1 MIHVG
6 ILGATGYAGLELTRI
21 LLQHPEVG
29 VLSASSV
36 SFEGESLEDV
46 YPSMVNRQDSVAL
59 PALEKAEKVI
69 AKAEVV
75 FSCLPHGHA
84 EEAGYQCVT
93 ASKPFIDISADF
105 RFGPH
110 EDTFKK
116 WYGAGYHYP
125 DLHAQAVYG
134 LPELH
139 REAIESARLIANPGC
154 YPTSAELGL
163 MPVIQEGIVDLSSI
177 VITSMSGVTGAGR
190 EPSQTTHYPEAAD
203 AVSPYKVGAHRHQP
217 EIDLLL
223 SEMAGTSVQSVF
235 TPILAPMNR
244 GIVSTICFRLARH
257 LSVADLYAIYAK
269 RYAGEP
275 FVRVLPLGSTAS
287 NRFVKFS
294 NYCDI
299 SVHLSADGERAVI
312 ISAIDNMVKGAA
324 GQAVQNMNILLGFEE
339 TEGLRF
345 IPPAF

>member
-1 MIHVG
+1 MVHVG

-21 LLQHPEVG
+21 LLQHPEVDK
-29 VLSASSV
+29 LSASSV
-36 SFEGESLEDV
+36 SFEGKSLEDV
-46 YPSMVNRQDSVAL
+46 YPSMVNRQNDTVL
-59 PALEKAEKVI
+59 PELKKAEDVI
-69 AKAEVV
+69 AAADVV

-84 EEAGYQCVT
+84 EEAGHQCVS

-105 RFGPH
+105 RFGTH
-110 EDTFKK
+110 EDLFKK
-116 WYGAGYHYP
+116 WYGAGYTYP
-125 DLHAQAVYG
+125 ELHAKAVYG

-139 REAIESARLIANPGC
+139 RKAIKGAALIANPGC
-154 YPTSAELGL
+154 YPTSVELGL
-163 MPVIQEGIVDLSSI
+163 MPALQDGIVDLSSI

-203 AVSPYKVGAHRHQP
+203 AASPYKVGSHRHQP
-217 EIDLLL
+217 EIDLVL
-223 SEMAGTSVQSVF
+223 SEMAGAPVQSVF
-235 TPILAPMNR
+235 TPVLTPMNR
-244 GIVSTICFRLARH
+244 GIVSTICFRLARP
-257 LSVADLYAIYAK
+257 LSAADLHAIYK
-269 RYAGEP
+269 DRYADEP

-299 SVHLSADGERAVI
+299 SVHLSADGERAVV
-312 ISAIDNMVKGAA
+312 ISTIDNMVKGAA

>member
-21 LLQHPEVG
+21 LLQHPRVDR
-29 VLSASSV
+29 LSASSV
-36 SFEGESLEDV
+36 SFEGKSLEDV
-46 YPSMVNRQDSVAL
+46 YPSMVNVANGTAL
-59 PALEKAEKVI
+59 PPLEKAEDVMARADI
-69 AKAEVV
+69 V

-84 EEAGYQCVT
+84 ETAGKLCVEAG
-93 ASKPFIDISADF
+93 KPFIDISADF
-105 RFGPH
+105 RFGTH
-110 EDTFKK
+110 EELFKK
-116 WYGAGYHYP
+116 WYGAGYEYP
-125 DLHAQAVYG
+125 EVHAQAVYG

-139 REAIESARLIANPGC
+139 RTAIKSARLIANPGC
-154 YPTSAELGL
+154 YPTAAELGL
-163 MPVIQEGIVDLSSI
+163 MPALQEGIADVSSI

-203 AVSPYKVGAHRHQP
+203 AASPYKVGSHRHQP

-223 SEMAGTSVQSVF
+223 SEMARAEVHSVF

-244 GIVSTICFRLARH
+244 GILSTICFGLVRPISA
-257 LSVADLYAIYAK
+257 ADLHALYAD

-275 FVRVLPLGSTAS
+275 FVRVLPPGSTAS
-287 NRFVKFS
+287 SRFVKYS

-299 SVHLSADGERAVI
+299 SVHLSADGSKAVI

-324 GQAVQNMNILLGFEE
+324 GQAVQNMNILLGFDE

>member
-6 ILGATGYAGLELTRI
+6 VLGATGYAGLELTRI

-84 EEAGYQCVT
+84 EEAGYQCMT

-105 RFGPH
+105 RFGTQ
-110 EDTFKK
+110 EETFKK
-116 WYGAGYHYP
+116 WYGAGYRYP
-125 DLHAQAVYG
+125 DLHARAVYG

-139 REAIESARLIANPGC
+139 REAMSRRHIANPGC
-154 YPTSAELGL
+154 SRHPELGL

-190 EPSQTTHYPEAAD
+190 EPSQITHYPEAAD

-312 ISAIDNMVKGAA
+312 ISTIDNMVKGAA
-324 GQAVQNMNILLGFEE
+324 GQVENMTLLWAS
-339 TEGLRF
+339 TKQRAQVL
-345 IPPAF
+345 PPAF

>member
-6 ILGATGYAGLELTRI
+6 VLGATGYAGLELTRI

-29 VLSASSV
+29 GVSASSV
-36 SFEGESLEDV
+36 SFEGKSLEEV
-46 YPSMVNRQDSVAL
+46 YPSMVNRHFNVAL
-59 PALEKAEKVI
+59 PMLEKAEDVI
-69 AKAEVV
+69 AASDVV

-84 EEAGYQCVT
+84 EEAGYQCVST
-93 ASKPFIDISADF
+93 GKPFIDISADF
-105 RFGPH
+105 RFGAH
-110 EDTFKK
+110 EEIFKK
-116 WYGAGYHYP
+116 WYGAGYKYP
-125 DLHAQAVYG
+125 ELHAEAVYG

-139 REAIESARLIANPGC
+139 REDIRSAALIANPGC
-154 YPTSAELGL
+154 YPTSVELGL
-163 MPVIQEGIVDLSSI
+163 MPALQGGIIELSSI

-203 AVSPYKVGAHRHQP
+203 AASPYKVGSHRHLP

-223 SEMAGTSVQSVF
+223 SEMAGASVRSVF
-235 TPILAPMNR
+235 TPVLVPMNR
-244 GIVSTICFRLARH
+244 GIVSTICCRLARP
-257 LSVADLYAIYAK
+257 LSAADLHSLYTE
-269 RYAGEP
+269 RYAGEL

-287 NRFVKFS
+287 SRFVKFS

-299 SVHLSADGERAVI
+299 SVHLSADGERAVV

>member
-21 LLQHPEVG
+21 LLQHPEVTA
-29 VLSASSV
+29 LSASSV
-36 SFEGESLEDV
+36 SFEGKRFEEV
-46 YPSMVNRQDSVAL
+46 YPSMINLQSDVAL
-59 PALEKAEKVI
+59 PMLEKAEDVI
-69 AKAEVV
+69 CKADVI

-84 EEAGYQCVT
+84 EEAGQQCFE

-105 RFGPH
+105 RFGVY
-110 EDTFKK
+110 EDIFKK
-116 WYGAGYHYP
+116 WYGVPYKYP
-125 DLHAQAVYG
+125 KLHEYAVYG
-134 LPELH
+134 LPELK
-139 REAIESARLIANPGC
+139 REIIKSAVLIANPGC

-163 MPVIQEGIVDLSSI
+163 IPAIQQGLVDISSI

-203 AVSPYKVGAHRHQP
+203 AASPYKIGSHRHQP

-223 SEMAGTSVQSVF
+223 SEIAGEQVQSVF
-235 TPILAPMNR
+235 APILAPMNR
-244 GIVSTICFRLARH
+244 GIVSMICFRLLRAVSDGELH
-257 LSVADLYAIYAK
+257 SIYTEHYAD
-269 RYAGEP
+269 EP
-275 FVRVLPLGSTAS
+275 FVRVLPLGATAS
-287 NRFVKFS
+287 NRFVKLS

-299 SVHLSADGERAVI
+299 SVHLSADKERAVI
-312 ISAIDNMVKGAA
+312 ISTIDNMVKGAA

-339 TEGLRF
+339 TDGLRF

>member
-29 VLSASSV
+29 ALSASSV
-36 SFEGESLEDV
+36 SFEGKSLEDV
-46 YPSMVNRQDSVAL
+46 YPSMVNRPSGVAL
-59 PALEKAEKVI
+59 PPLGKAEEVV
-69 AKAEVV
+69 AASNVV

-84 EEAGYQCVT
+84 EEAGYQCAE

-105 RFGPH
+105 RFGTH
-110 EDTFKK
+110 EEAFKK
-116 WYGAGYHYP
+116 WYGAPYKYP
-125 DLHAQAVYG
+125 ELHAKFVYG

-139 REAIESARLIANPGC
+139 RDAIRKSTLIANPGC

-163 MPVIQEGIVDLSSI
+163 MPALQAGLADLSSI

-190 EPSQTTHYPEAAD
+190 EPSQTTHFPEASD
-203 AVSPYKVGAHRHQP
+203 AASPYKVGAHRHQP

-223 SEMAGTSVQSVF
+223 SEMAGAEVKSVF

-244 GIVSTICFRLARH
+244 GIVSTICFRLARPMTA
-257 LSVADLYAIYAK
+257 ADLHALYRL
-269 RYAGEP
+269 RYEGEP

-294 NYCDI
+294 NFCDI
-299 SVHLSADGERAVI
+299 SVHLAADGERAVI
-312 ISAIDNMVKGAA
+312 ISTIDNMVKGAA
-324 GQAVQNMNILLGFEE
+324 GQAVQNMNLILGFEE
-339 TEGLRF
+339 TLGLRF